1 MNAIR
6 QFRTMSLFHKALL
19 LDLATGIPTAALLIA
34 GADAL
39 APLLG
44 LSAALLRNAG
54 FVLLPFAALLALTL
68 AAVRPHKFAAW
79 SIIEINLAWVAAS
92 FYVLYGA
99 GLQATAVGEA
109 VVIAQALAVLG
120 IAALQFAGWRAFGT
134 ASGYEG
140 SVATRA

>member
-6 QFRTMSLFHKALL
+6 HIRSLSLFHKALL
-19 LDLATGIPTAALLIA
+19 LDLSTGIPTAALLIA

-44 LSAALLRNAG
+44 LPVALLRNAG

-68 AAVRPHKFAAW
+68 AAARPHKFAAW
-79 SIIEINLAWVAAS
+79 SIVEINLAWVGAS

-99 GLQATAVGEA
+99 GLQPTAAGEA

-120 IAALQFAGWRAFGT
+120 IAALQFVGWRTLGA
-134 ASGYEG
+134 ASDYTG
-140 SVATRA
+140 SVAARA

>member
-6 QFRTMSLFHKALL
+6 RIRTMSLFHKALL
-19 LDLATGIPTAALLIA
+19 LDLSTGIPTAALLIA
-34 GADAL
+34 GADVL

-44 LSAALLRNAG
+44 LPVALLRNAG

-68 AAVRPHKFAAW
+68 AAARPHRLAAW

-99 GLQATAVGEA
+99 GLAPAAAGEA
-109 VVIAQALAVLG
+109 LVIAQALAVLG
-120 IAALQFAGWRAFGT
+120 IAALQFAGWRRFGAT
-134 ASGYEG
+134 SSFEG
-140 SVATRA
+140 SVAARA